1 MPQIKF
7 SGDINVKLKKIV
19 GLPAI
24 VSARNRI
31 VIDKGLRKLYGI
43 QENDTVRMR
52 RDKNLLYINPAEEL
66 RSFEVKEISIGR
78 FNLPMDW
85 ATENHVEIGDCV
97 YLVATTNGIIICP
110 KGTDFMCLEEVLP
123 K

>member
-1 MPQIKF
+1 
-7 SGDINVKLKKIV
+7 VKLKKIV

-24 VSARNRI
+24 VSSRNRI

-52 RDKNLLYINPAEEL
+52 RDKNLLFINPADEI
-66 RSFEVKEISIGR
+66 RSLEVKEISIGR

-85 ATENHVEIGDCV
+85 AIENHIKIGDCV
-97 YLVATTNGIIICP
+97 YLVATTNGIIVCP
-110 KGTDFMCLEEVLP
+110 KGTDFMCLGEVLP

>member
-1 MPQIKF
+1 
-7 SGDINVKLKKIV
+7 VKLKKIL

-52 RDKNLLYINPAEEL
+52 RDKNLLYINPTDEI

-85 ATENHVEIGDCV
+85 AIENHIKIGDCV
-97 YLVATTNGIIICP
+97 YLVATTNGIIVCP
-110 KGTDFMCLEEVLP
+110 KGTDFMCLGEVLP

>member
-1 MPQIKF
+1 M
-7 SGDINVKLKKIV
+7 KLKKII

-24 VSARNRI
+24 VSTRYRI
-31 VIDKGLRKLYGI
+31 VIDKSLRMLYGI
-43 QENDTVRMR
+43 QENDTVRMFK
-52 RDKNLLYINPAEEL
+52 DKNLLFINPADEI
-66 RSFEVKEISIGR
+66 RSFEVNEISIGR

-85 ATENHVEIGDCV
+85 AIENNIKIGDCV

-110 KGTDFMCLEEVLP
+110 KGTDFMCLGEVLP